1 MNKKNLSVLN
11 LKNKKKSN
19 KKISEIYAIF
29 KKNLNH
35 IKKNNFIVGV
45 SGGPDSLALAALSKK
60 YEQEKQAKVYYV
72 LVDHGL
78 RKNSATEALKV
89 KKLLKSHKIPLTIL
103 TNKKNF
109 NNNIQ
114 GKAREIRYKFLLE
127 FCKKKN
133 IKHILTGHHSDDQIE
148 TFLIRLSRGSG
159 VQGLSSMRSISKL
172 NKKIT
177 LSRPFLDLRKLD
189 LTYVAKKTF
198 GTIFKDPSNLDK
210 KYLRTRIRQLKSSLE
225 KSGVHHEQILKS
237 IKNLASTSNT
247 LNNYINKIY
256 LSNVKKK
263 KKKIIINCKNIFLE
277 TEEIQLKILSQ
288 ALKNFSNSYYPPRSK
303 KVINLLNSIRL
314 KNKKKLTLFGC
325 IIEKTSNYIIISKE
339 A

>member
-127 FCKKKN
+127 FCKKK
-133 IKHILTGHHSDDQIE
+133 
-148 TFLIRLSRGSG
+148 
-159 VQGLSSMRSISKL
+159 
-172 NKKIT
+172 
-177 LSRPFLDLRKLD
+177 
-189 LTYVAKKTF
+189 
-198 GTIFKDPSNLDK
+198 
-210 KYLRTRIRQLKSSLE
+210 KY
-225 KSGVHHEQILKS
+225 
-237 IKNLASTSNT
+237 
-247 LNNYINKIY
+247 
-256 LSNVKKK
+256 
-263 KKKIIINCKNIFLE
+263 
-277 TEEIQLKILSQ
+277 
-288 ALKNFSNSYYPPRSK
+288 
-303 KVINLLNSIRL
+303 
-314 KNKKKLTLFGC
+314 
-325 IIEKTSNYIIISKE
+325 
-339 A
+339 

>member
-1 MNKKNLSVLN
+1 MNKKNSSVLN

-19 KKISEIYAIF
+19 KKISEIYSIF

-35 IKKNNFIVGV
+35 IKKKNFLVSV

-60 YEQEKQAKVYYV
+60 YEHEKLAKVFYV
-72 LVDHGL
+72 LVDHGI
-78 RKNSATEALKV
+78 RKNSATEATQV
-89 KKLLKSHKIPLTIL
+89 KKLLKSYKIPLIII
-103 TNKKNF
+103 TNKKSF

-114 GKAREIRYKFLLE
+114 GKAREIRYKLLLE
-127 FCKKKN
+127 FCKKKK

-159 VQGLSSMRSISKL
+159 VQGLSSMRLISKL

-177 LSRPFLDLRKLD
+177 LSRPFLDLRKSD
-189 LTYVAKKTF
+189 LTFIAKKTF
-198 GTIFKDPSNLDK
+198 GKIFKDPSNLDR
-210 KYLRTRIRQLKSSLE
+210 KYLRTRIRKLKSLFE
-225 KSGVHHEQILKS
+225 KSGVRHEQILKS

-247 LNNYINKIY
+247 LNKYINKIY
-256 LSNVKKK
+256 LINVKQKK
-263 KKKIIINCKNIFLE
+263 KEIIINCKNIFLE
-277 TEEIQLKILSQ
+277 TEEVQLKILSQ

-303 KVINLLNSIRL
+303 KVINLLNSMRL

-325 IIEKTSNYIIISKE
+325 IIERSSNFIIIRKE

>member
-1 MNKKNLSVLN
+1 ML
-11 LKNKKKSN
+11 
-19 KKISEIYAIF
+19 
-29 KKNLNH
+29 
-35 IKKNNFIVGV
+35 
-45 SGGPDSLALAALSKK
+45 
-60 YEQEKQAKVYYV
+60 Q
-72 LVDHGL
+72 
-78 RKNSATEALKV
+78 
-89 KKLLKSHKIPLTIL
+89 
-103 TNKKNF
+103 
-109 NNNIQ
+109 
-114 GKAREIRYKFLLE
+114 
-127 FCKKKN
+127 
-133 IKHILTGHHSDDQIE
+133 
-148 TFLIRLSRGSG
+148 
-159 VQGLSSMRSISKL
+159 
-172 NKKIT
+172 
-177 LSRPFLDLRKLD
+177 
-189 LTYVAKKTF
+189 KKTF